1 MSTQKR
7 LRSLEDLKEL
17 LPASAV
23 QQSGSGVTKQ
33 GSRHDG
39 KGRTVHLR
47 LETGGRKGKAV
58 TVITGLTLDVQ
69 SMERLARDLKQ
80 HCGAGGTVAGRA
92 VFAGAPASTWRTKA
106 SVCASSS
113 SRCLIHDVM

>member
-58 TVITGLTLDVQ
+58 TVITGLTLDVR

-80 HCGAGGTVAGRA
+80 HCGAGGTVKEGCVEIQGDQRERIGTYLRSLSYI
-92 VFAGAPASTWRTKA
+92 VR
-106 SVCASSS
+106 
-113 SRCLIHDVM
+113 